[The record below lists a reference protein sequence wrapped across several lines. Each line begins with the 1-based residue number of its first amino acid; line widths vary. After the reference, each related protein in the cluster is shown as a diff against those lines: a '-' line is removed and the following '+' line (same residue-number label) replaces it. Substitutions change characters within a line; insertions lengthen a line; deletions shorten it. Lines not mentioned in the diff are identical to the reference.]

1 MITYKYSKVHFQRRV
16 GMASVQVSVSRMT
29 WVLAT
34 VLRSSARAVPILTCQ
49 AHHNHSVSLEL
60 LPRAFLY
67 RRLTGSRLVRL
78 QNTCLLSQLPVP
90 CPPLTHGISVEAV
103 LVLESRSS
111 RGHKMVV

>member
-1 MITYKYSKVHFQRRV
+1 MTTYKYSKVHFQRRV

-34 VLRSSARAVPILTCQ
+34 VLRSSARAVPILNCQ

-67 RRLTGSRLVRL
+67 RRLVRL
-78 QNTCLLSQLPVP
+78 RNTCLLSQLPVP

>member
-1 MITYKYSKVHFQRRV
+1 MITYKYSKVRFHRGV

-29 WVLAT
+29 WVLVT

-49 AHHNHSVSLEL
+49 AHYNHSVSLEL

-67 RRLTGSRLVRL
+67 RRQLVRL

-90 CPPLTHGISVEAV
+90 CPPLTHGVSVEAV
-103 LVLESRSS
+103 LVLESRFS

>member
-67 RRLTGSRLVRL
+67 QRLTARSP
-78 QNTCLLSQLPVP
+78 SEHLPALP
-90 CPPLTHGISVEAV
+90 ASCSLPTPHTWDLC
-103 LVLESRSS
+103 
-111 RGHKMVV
+111 